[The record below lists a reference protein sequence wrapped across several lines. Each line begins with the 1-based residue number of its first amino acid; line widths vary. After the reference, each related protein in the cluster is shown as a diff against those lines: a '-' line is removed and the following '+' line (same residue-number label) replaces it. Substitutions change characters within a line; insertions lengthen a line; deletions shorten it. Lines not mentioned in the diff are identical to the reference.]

1 MKKRE
6 NIYITRIIEAFEADI
21 GAFAKETQPL
31 SCDTRTAYFDKEHK
45 EPAAAAAFLHYG
57 KLVLELVYLV
67 KTDQGGPKS
76 VLECRVWLAESSC
89 SITTRFMT

>member
-6 NIYITRIIEAFEADI
+6 NIYITRIIEAFEANI

-45 EPAAAAAFLHYG
+45 EPAAAAACPGACLSG
-57 KLVLELVYLV
+57 ENRSGRPQK
-67 KTDQGGPKS
+67 
-76 VLECRVWLAESSC
+76 RA
-89 SITTRFMT
+89 